1 MRALIFT
8 KEMMLLPRVRKALVG
23 LLPLL
28 VACSQTPPPLSLAYI
43 NSTLLMQQY
52 HGTAAKRQLIQAN
65 AKAWEHSIDSLTTAL
80 AAQRLS
86 PAEQEKQVGGYRRIL
101 QQKIQLASQQADQEL
116 LKEVNDYLKS
126 YGKTKQ
132 YDFILGANESGNI
145 VYAAP
150 GRDLT
155 QEVLRGL
162 NQAYD
167 QRQHQTLP

>member
-1 MRALIFT
+1 
-8 KEMMLLPRVRKALVG
+8 
-23 LLPLL
+23 
-28 VACSQTPPPLSLAYI
+28 
-43 NSTLLMQQY
+43 MQQY
-52 HGTAAKRQLIQAN
+52 HGTAAKRQLIQVK
-65 AKAWEHSIDSLTTAL
+65 AKVWGQSIDSLTTAL
-80 AAQRLS
+80 AAQRLP
-86 PAEQEKQVGGYRRIL
+86 PAEQEKRVGRYRSVL
-101 QQKIQLASQQADQEL
+101 QQKMQLATQQADQEL

-132 YDFILGANESGNI
+132 YDFILGANESGSI

-167 QRQHQTLP
+167 QRQR